1 MSDEHPLLNQNTD
14 LKFRAL
20 KKKSPE
26 RVERNQSIKNLKRWK
41 MWHSTGSLNYFI
53 PLISFYTPQK
63 TSENLVIL
71 FLGCIRDQW
80 HKMS

>member
-41 MWHSTGSLNYFI
+41 M
-53 PLISFYTPQK
+53 
-63 TSENLVIL
+63 
-71 FLGCIRDQW
+71 
-80 HKMS
+80 

>member
-20 KKKSPE
+20 KKKSLE

-53 PLISFYTPQK
+53 PLISFYTPPK
-63 TSENLVIL
+63 N
-71 FLGCIRDQW
+71 IR
-80 HKMS
+80 KPSYSVFRVYKRPMT

>member
-14 LKFRAL
+14 LKFGAL

-41 MWHSTGSLNYFI
+41 M
-53 PLISFYTPQK
+53 
-63 TSENLVIL
+63 
-71 FLGCIRDQW
+71 
-80 HKMS
+80 